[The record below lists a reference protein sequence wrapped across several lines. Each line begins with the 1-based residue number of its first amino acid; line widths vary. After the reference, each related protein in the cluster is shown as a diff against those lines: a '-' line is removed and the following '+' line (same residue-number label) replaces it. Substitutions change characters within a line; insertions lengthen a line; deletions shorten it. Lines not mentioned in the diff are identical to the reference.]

1 MESLRPDDFARSLRF
16 ATQLQEIETRQ
27 DQQQHLD
34 PSSSSSSLST
44 STTSA
49 SASSKST
56 GKYTPGEK
64 QALSLK
70 AAHPGTLLMIEVGYK
85 YMFYGED
92 ARTAAEVLSIVAY
105 PKQHFIQA
113 VCLLWECRTAFP
125 LCTINWDTSLSHLK
139 MWRSHLFSCI
149 Y

>member
-1 MESLRPDDFARSLRF
+1 RF

-34 PSSSSSSLST
+34 PSSSSSLST

-85 YMFYGED
+85 YKFFAED
-92 ARTAAEVLSIVAY
+92 ATAAAAALGIVAHL
-105 PKQHFIQA
+105 PTHGSVLTAA
-113 VCLLWECRTAFP
+113 VPVYNLQRHVRRVGYAYFP
-125 LCTINWDTSLSHLK
+125 NP
-139 MWRSHLFSCI
+139 
-149 Y
+149 

>member
-1 MESLRPDDFARSLRF
+1 MPP
-16 ATQLQEIETRQ
+16 QLHAHLARQ

-85 YMFYGED
+85 YKFFAED
-92 ARTAAEVLSIVAY
+92 ATAAAAALGIVAHLPTTSVDIMY
-105 PKQHFIQA
+105 GGPFMYRLQICRKVYGL
-113 VCLLWECRTAFP
+113 VCLTRALVHA
-125 LCTINWDTSLSHLK
+125 
-139 MWRSHLFSCI
+139 
-149 Y
+149 